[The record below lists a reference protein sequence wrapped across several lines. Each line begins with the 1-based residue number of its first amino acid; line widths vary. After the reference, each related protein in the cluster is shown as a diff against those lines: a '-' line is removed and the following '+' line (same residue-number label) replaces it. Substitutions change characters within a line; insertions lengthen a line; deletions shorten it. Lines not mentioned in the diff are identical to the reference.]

1 MYASSPFRPLAL
13 PVLFFIRGPVF
24 FIYGIYN
31 FPLPHP
37 NPPDYSS
44 LNERAGLVLAAII
57 VL

>member
-1 MYASSPFRPLAL
+1 MYALSFFRPIAL
-13 PVLFFIRGPVF
+13 SVIFFIRGPVF

-31 FPLPHP
+31 FPLPHL

-44 LNERAGLVLAAII
+44 LNECAGLVLAAII